1 MTINL
6 ICIGKIKEKYI
17 RDGIEEY
24 LKRLS
29 SSIKVNI
36 IELKE
41 FNTDDT
47 SKNMEEEGKLILNQI
62 SNDYVVTLEID
73 GLNIDSVALSEMIF
87 DHYIYNSNVISFI
100 IGGSSGLSDEV
111 KSRSNFKLSFGKMT
125 YPHQLMRLILIEQVY
140 RSFMIKS
147 NSKYHK

>member
-6 ICIGKIKEKYI
+6 ICIGKIREKYI
-17 RDGIEEY
+17 SDGILEY

-29 SSIKVNI
+29 SSVNLNI

-41 FNTDDT
+41 INTDDIN
-47 SKNMEEEGKLILNQI
+47 KNIEEEGKLILNQL
-62 SNDYVVTLEID
+62 SNDYVITLEIE
-73 GLNIDSVALSEMIF
+73 GKNIDSVTMSELIF
-87 DHYIYNSNVISFI
+87 DHYTYNASNICFV

-111 KSRSNFKLSFGKMT
+111 KKRSNYKLSFGKMT
-125 YPHQLMRLILIEQVY
+125 YPHQLMRLILIEQIY